1 MKNNRTILA
10 LDLGTTTGWAF
21 HNKEGSIISGITDFK
36 PDKFESRGI
45 VFLRFRQ
52 WLVDLKNAE
61 GGIDLVYFEAVRNH
75 KGTDA
80 AHKYGGFSAMLMAFC
95 EHHQIPYKGIPV
107 GTIKKHITG
116 KGNATKYAVIDA
128 IKDKGF
134 APIDD
139 NEADSLA
146 LLDYVL
152 VKYNN
157 GKLL

>member
-1 MKNNRTILA
+1 MKNQKTILA
-10 LDLGTTTGWAF
+10 LDLGTTTGWAL
-21 HNKEGSIISGITDFK
+21 HNKEGNIISGTMDFK
-36 PDKFESRGI
+36 PDKFECSGM

-61 GGIDLVYFEAVRNH
+61 SGIDLIYFEAVRSH

-80 AHKYGGFSAMLMAFC
+80 AHKYGGFVAILEEFC

-116 KGNATKYAVIDA
+116 KGNATKYAVINA
-128 IKDKGF
+128 IKAKGF
-134 APIDD
+134 EPGDH

-146 LLDYVL
+146 LLHCVL
-152 VKYNN
+152 AKYQR
-157 GKLL
+157 GEL